1 MTVLS
6 GWFLAVFFAF
16 VQIDATWVWPLT
28 YWATPWLGFFSILRI
43 ILVNLE
49 QGWTELTSR
58 EPYHLIRFKV
68 VEDRLRRVRVQLRSW
83 QINIGSRCLKF
94 VIIRVTWWVG
104 NCLVDYILLNEY
116 LKLKF
121 FTISSQFDLIGLS
134 KKEKNLYTNDIIDCV
149 AN

>member
-6 GWFLAVFFAF
+6 GWFLALFFAIIQ
-16 VQIDATWVWPLT
+16 VDATWVWPLT
-28 YWATPWLGFFSILRI
+28 YWATSRLGFFSILRI

-49 QGWTELTSR
+49 QGWTELTWR
-58 EPYHLIRFKV
+58 EPYHLIRFEV
-68 VEDRLRRVRVQLRSW
+68 DEDRLRRVRVQLRSG
-83 QINIGSRCLKF
+83 QVNIGRWCLKF
-94 VIIRVTWWVG
+94 VFIRVTWWVG
-104 NCLVDYILLNEY
+104 NCMIDYILLNEY

-134 KKEKNLYTNDIIDCV
+134 KKEKNLDTNDIIDRV